1 MVQAGSEVSMVLTIF
16 VVSDASGETAERVVR
31 SALAQFD
38 DAPVAVVRRG
48 QVQTR
53 EQVAAVVNEAATRDS
68 VLIHTLVSDE
78 MRQLMLEETRRRGVE
93 ALDLMG
99 PVLDRLAT
107 SLGLTPQEKPGL
119 FKQLVHASSRRIE
132 AVDFA
137 FRHDDGQ
144 RADELGEAEV
154 VLVGVS
160 RSMKTPTMVY
170 LAYRGWFAAN
180 VPLVPG
186 VPPPDSLRS
195 VEPERVFGLFMTPAR
210 LAELRRVRAHHLR
223 IGGSSYVSM
232 EDIREEL
239 MRAQMV
245 CIDHG
250 WRRIDVTGKSVEEV
264 ALEILALVPHGGHP
278 EEASAEAGA

>member
-1 MVQAGSEVSMVLTIF
+1 
-16 VVSDASGETAERVVR
+16 VVH
-31 SALAQFD
+31 
-38 DAPVAVVRRG
+38 
-48 QVQTR
+48 
-53 EQVAAVVNEAATRDS
+53 EAATRDS
-68 VLIHTLVSDE
+68 LIIHTLVADE
-78 MRQLMLEETRRRGVE
+78 MRHLMLEESRRHGVE

-99 PVLDRLAT
+99 PVLDRVATQLA
-107 SLGLTPQEKPGL
+107 LTPAEKPGL
-119 FKQLVHASSRRIE
+119 FDQLVQASSRRIE
-132 AVDFA
+132 AVEFA

-144 RADELGEAEV
+144 RADELAEAEV

-186 VPPPDSLRS
+186 VPPPDELLK
-195 VEPERVFGLFMTPAR
+195 VPGERVFGLFMTPAR
-210 LAELRRVRAHHLR
+210 LSELRRVRAQHLR
-223 IGGSSYVSM
+223 IGSTSYVSM

-239 MRAQMV
+239 MRAQMM

-264 ALEILALVPHGGHP
+264 ALEILALVPHADHP
-278 EEASAEAGA
+278 EEGEDGPSAG

>member
-1 MVQAGSEVSMVLTIF
+1 MVMTIF
-16 VVSDASGETAERVVR
+16 VVSDATGETAERVAR
-31 SALAQFD
+31 SALAQFEG
-38 DAPVAVVRRG
+38 APVVIVRRG
-48 QVQTR
+48 HVHTP
-53 EQVAAVVNEAATRDS
+53 EQVAAVVQEAATRDS
-68 VLIHTLVSDE
+68 LIIHTLVSDE
-78 MRQLMLEETRRRGVE
+78 MRHVMLQETRRRGVE

-99 PVLDRLAT
+99 PVLDRVATQLA
-107 SLGLTPQEKPGL
+107 LTPQEKPGL
-119 FKQLVHASSRRIE
+119 FKQLVDASSRRIE

-144 RADELGEAEV
+144 RADELAQAEV

-186 VPPPDSLRS
+186 VPPPEGLLNVPR
-195 VEPERVFGLFMTPAR
+195 ERVFGLFMTPAR
-210 LAELRRVRAHHLR
+210 LSELRRVRADHLR
-223 IGGSSYVSM
+223 IGSSSYVVM

-239 MRAQMV
+239 MRAQMM

-250 WRRIDVTGKSVEEV
+250 WRRLDVTGKSVEEV
-264 ALEILALVPHGGHP
+264 ALEILALVPHVDHP
-278 EEASAEAGA
+278 EEGEDSLGAG